1 MFSSP
6 LYSSLISTTLKKCFF
21 SSPSCHSGKR
31 LQEWVC
37 VILCLF
43 LFIVNFFF
51 LLLHF
56 STAHIYKIFLGIGK
70 KDNGPFSD
78 ILLIC

>member
-1 MFSSP
+1 M
-6 LYSSLISTTLKKCFF
+6 
-21 SSPSCHSGKR
+21 
-31 LQEWVC
+31 
-37 VILCLF
+37 ILCLF

-70 KDNGPFSD
+70 KDNGPLQIYYNVLKTKQTSKQKNHCSLHVAFVA
-78 ILLIC
+78 LL